1 MVDESSSDQESEAK
15 NNPPPPPQVELN
27 EEEMRAVVNAAQA
40 KAEGD
45 EVDPDSLAE
54 EGDDDGGA
62 KKDADK
68 DDEDREVADVFAND
82 QEEVL
87 LLYT

>member
-1 MVDESSSDQESEAK
+1 MVDESSSDQESETK
-15 NNPPPPPQVELN
+15 NNPPPPQVELDV
-27 EEEMRAVVNAAQA
+27 EEMRAVVNAAQA

-54 EGDDDGGA
+54 EEDDGGGV

-87 LLYT
+87 LLYK